1 MLRCWA
7 GVGTVGS
14 TWGLH
19 LASKDMGH
27 GAHVPRPVCTVYSQH
42 QGGRYIHREVP
53 GLLQGR
59 GTPEGAQGPPVP
71 TVRSTQCLHPES
83 APSLTNCPNGHSLNR
98 GQPPVFRVIEVSQTT
113 LWALRTAL
121 QLQAAFAA
129 TRIRRAPV
137 FLQRY
142 RTLAACTLYLP
153 GAQLRGTVRA
163 VAEIWGLWVRG
174 YMST

>member
-1 MLRCWA
+1 
-7 GVGTVGS
+7 
-14 TWGLH
+14 
-19 LASKDMGH
+19 MGH
-27 GAHVPRPVCTVYSQH
+27 MYHGQCVLYIRSTRGAGT
-42 QGGRYIHREVP
+42 GYIHREVP

-163 VAEIWGLWVRG
+163 VAEIWGLWVRR